1 MAMQACAWHLLFPD
15 LSLRQCAALQEGR
28 WDRQRGEQVVAMD
41 EAAPCGT
48 NSKQKVECGGSEVAA
63 AEPGADEQH
72 GNHVT
77 AAASADDPFGLE
89 DMLKQEKSEKNPKSV
104 PFLRSSHHVPALQQL
119 FCHNPAR
126 LSSRGTFRPQEPV
139 HFRCSLQPEREKTA
153 STPGKDNQL
162 KTLKHP

>member
-1 MAMQACAWHLLFPD
+1 
-15 LSLRQCAALQEGR
+15 
-28 WDRQRGEQVVAMD
+28 MD

-89 DMLKQEKSEKNPKSV
+89 DMLKQEKSEKKHKSV
-104 PFLRSSHHVPALQQL
+104 FILRSSRHAAAVNIRREDYAIDI
-119 FCHNPAR
+119 CR
-126 LSSRGTFRPQEPV
+126 SCEPMLL
-139 HFRCSLQPEREKTA
+139 RCSGVSIA
-153 STPGKDNQL
+153 NQ
-162 KTLKHP
+162 